1 MEPVIVTNEWK
12 AAFPGAAVGI
22 LSMGG
27 VSNPADCLELEGK
40 KKSLENS
47 LRTKFAG
54 RVKAD
59 LLNMDTVKVYDSYYR
74 KFKKTYHV
82 QLQLETIIF
91 KGKSIPHVAALVEAM
106 FMAEI
111 ENQLLTAGHDLDM
124 LELPVTL
131 DVSKGGERYMLLRGQ
146 DEELKTGDMMM
157 FDKKGIISSIIYGPD
172 QRTQI
177 TSSTHKVMF
186 VTYAPAGIGEEMIL
200 HHLETIQDYVL
211 MISPQAEVI
220 FKKIYTSN

>member
-1 MEPVIVTNEWK
+1 MEPIIVTDEWK
-12 AAFPGAAVGI
+12 ATFPGASVGI

-27 VSNPADCLELEGK
+27 VSNPVDCPALEGRK
-40 KKSLENS
+40 KALENN
-47 LRTKFAG
+47 LREKFAG
-54 RVKAD
+54 RMKTD

-91 KGKSIPHVAALVEAM
+91 KGKPIPHVAALVEAM

-111 ENQLLTAGHDLDM
+111 ENQLLTAGHDLDA

-131 DVSKGGERYMLLRGQ
+131 DVSEGGERYMLLRGQ
-146 DEELKTGDMMM
+146 DEELKPGDMMM

-172 QRTQI
+172 RRTQI

-186 VTYAPAGIGEEMIL
+186 VTYAPAGISERMIL

-211 MISPQAEVI
+211 IISPQAEVI